1 MPRPNAH
8 RPRLRPVVLAAAS
21 ATALALALS
30 ACTDPAASPAETSAP
45 PAASGTAAA
54 TAPAEPTIEPEPT
67 EEPIPFEVAC
77 EEILTADQVYA
88 FNPNY
93 GTAPDYAPSAA
104 TITDVVDA
112 SGTACGWSN
121 QTSGEVIEVGVA
133 SLPEHAYELQ
143 VGDAAMRSNPVPT
156 YGTPPEVE
164 GFFRQSGGVGQAQ
177 VFADG
182 YWIVVESPVLFE
194 PGDAQGLVA
203 DVIANVVG

>member
-1 MPRPNAH
+1 MPRPNALL
-8 RPRLRPVVLAAAS
+8 PRLRPAVFAAAG
-21 ATALALALS
+21 ATALALVLS
-30 ACTDPAASPAETSAP
+30 ACTDPSASPAGTSAP
-45 PAASGTAAA
+45 PAATGSAAA
-54 TAPAEPTIEPEPT
+54 TAPAEPQPT

-77 EEILTADQVYA
+77 DEILTPDQVYA
-88 FNPNY
+88 FNPSY

-104 TITDVVDA
+104 TIADVVAA

-121 QTSGEVIEVGVA
+121 QTSGDVIEVGVA
-133 SLPEHAYELQ
+133 TLPEHAYELQ

-182 YWIVVESPVLFE
+182 YWIVVESPALFE

-203 DVIANVVG
+203 DVIANVLG

>member
-1 MPRPNAH
+1 MPRPNAP
-8 RPRLRPVVLAAAS
+8 RPRLRSVTLAVVGAS
-21 ATALALALS
+21 AFALLLS
-30 ACTDPAASPAETSAP
+30 GCTDPAGAPSETTAP
-45 PAASGTAAA
+45 PTAGGTATA
-54 TAPAEPTIEPEPT
+54 TAPAEPTVEPEPT

-77 EEILTADQVYA
+77 DTILTAEQVYE

-93 GTAPDYAPSAA
+93 GTAPDYSPTAA
-104 TITDVVDA
+104 TVSDVVAA

-121 QTSGEVIEVGVA
+121 QTSGDIIEVGVA
-133 SLPEHAYELQ
+133 TLPEHAYELQ

-177 VFADG
+177 VFSNG
-182 YWIVVESPVLFE
+182 YWIVIESPVLFE

-203 DVIANVVG
+203 DVIANVVD